1 MDKIEY
7 LQFLSKLQF
16 SDEEKE
22 SFENE
27 FDNIV
32 AFVDE
37 IAKLNLP
44 VDLEKDQPI
53 SLNDLREDKPE
64 ESMPREDVLSNA
76 PKQKDGCYVTPLV
89 VE

>member
-53 SLNDLREDKPE
+53 SLNDLREDEPE